1 MDQAVV
7 GSNPIIHP
15 SFASVVQLDRA
26 TDFGSVGWGFES
38 LRTRFLVRVNPTAQN
53 FGRMSEL
60 VDEIDLGSIGVS
72 LLLAIG
78 LIILVYLDRIP
89 KHYLQWKILRG
100 LSYLGND
107 TRKLFLNL
115 NNIFSAIGWGITT
128 HINLSLAIFCLAL
141 GLGIEIQFLDCLI

>member
-1 MDQAVV
+1 MVELLTVDQAVV

-26 TDFGSVGWGFES
+26 TEFGSVGWGFES

-72 LLLAIG
+72 PREGSSPSSPNLIFIIIG
-78 LIILVYLDRIP
+78 
-89 KHYLQWKILRG
+89 HTEFFFEG
-100 LSYLGND
+100 CS
-107 TRKLFLNL
+107 
-115 NNIFSAIGWGITT
+115 
-128 HINLSLAIFCLAL
+128 
-141 GLGIEIQFLDCLI
+141 

>member
-1 MDQAVV
+1 MVELLTVDQAVV

-60 VDEIDLGSIGVS
+60 VDEIDLGSIGVFP
-72 LLLAIG
+72 
-78 LIILVYLDRIP
+78 VRVRVP
-89 KHYLQWKILRG
+89 LRPI
-100 LSYLGND
+100 S
-107 TRKLFLNL
+107 
-115 NNIFSAIGWGITT
+115 S
-128 HINLSLAIFCLAL
+128 S
-141 GLGIEIQFLDCLI
+141 